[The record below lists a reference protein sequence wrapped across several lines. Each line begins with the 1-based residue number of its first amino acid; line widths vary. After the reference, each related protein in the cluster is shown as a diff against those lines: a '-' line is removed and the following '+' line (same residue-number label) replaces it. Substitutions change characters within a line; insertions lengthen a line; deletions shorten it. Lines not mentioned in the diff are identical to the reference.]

1 MVGIKEATR
10 AYESWLANQIPLI
23 AADLRLKHQRM
34 TESLFAFLR
43 ATFYRW
49 AQQWPHVCPEL
60 LGGAKIFCVGDLHV
74 ENFGTWRDSEGRLIW
89 GVNDFDEACQI
100 PYSNDLVRLA
110 VSADFA
116 VRENHLSCDLK
127 SICDVILD
135 GYATAL
141 TQGGSPFVLA
151 ERHVWLRQLATNE
164 LRDPLRFWA
173 KLQKWKQAKKEV
185 PPEVKRAVK
194 DAMPV
199 PGLPFRV
206 VHRQAGLGSL
216 GRRRFT
222 ALAELDGG
230 LIAREAKELVP
241 SAWYWASGSKRQNPL
256 LYSRLIEES
265 VRVGD
270 PFVHLRGRWL
280 IRRLAPDCSR
290 IELASLPKMKDELKL
305 LRAMG
310 WETANI
316 HHASKGAAKLISK
329 DLRQRPASWL
339 IKASSAMGKALTAD
353 WQKWRAGK

>member
-1 MVGIKEATR
+1 MIGIKAATR
-10 AYESWLANQIPLI
+10 AYESWLVNQIPLLV
-23 AADLRLKHQRM
+23 ADLRLKHQRM

-49 AQQWPHVCPEL
+49 AQQWPEVCPEL
-60 LGGAKIFCVGDLHV
+60 QGGAKIFSVGDLHV

-100 PYSNDLVRLA
+100 PYANDLVRLT
-110 VSADFA
+110 VSAQFA
-116 VRENHLSCDLK
+116 VQENHLSCDLN
-127 SICDVILD
+127 SICEAILD
-135 GYATAL
+135 GYVTAFE
-141 TQGGSPFVLA
+141 QGGRPFVLA
-151 ERHVWLRQLATNE
+151 ERHVWLRDLATSE
-164 LRDPLRFWA
+164 LRDPVRFWD
-173 KLQKWKQAKKEV
+173 KLQKWKQVNKEV
-185 PPEVKRAVK
+185 PQEVRQAIKG
-194 DAMPV
+194 AMPKT
-199 PGLPFRV
+199 GLPFRV

-241 SAWYWASGSKRQNPL
+241 SAWHWASGSRRQNPL
-256 LYSRLIEES
+256 LYSRLIEEA

-270 PFVHLRGRWL
+270 PFVQLRGKWL

-290 IELASLPKMKDELKL
+290 IELASLPKIKDELRL

-316 HHASKGAAKLISK
+316 HHATQGAAQLILR
-329 DLRQRPASWL
+329 DLRQSPANWL
-339 IKASSAMGKALTAD
+339 TKASSAMAKALTAD
-353 WQKWRAGK
+353 WQKWRAV